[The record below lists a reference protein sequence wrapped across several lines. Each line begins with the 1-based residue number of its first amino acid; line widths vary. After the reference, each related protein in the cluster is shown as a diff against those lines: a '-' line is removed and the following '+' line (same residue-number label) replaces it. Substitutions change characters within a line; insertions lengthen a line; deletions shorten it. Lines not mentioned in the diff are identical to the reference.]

1 MTVQQ
6 LPDTSAAV
14 IARVFPELTGQ
25 WRAETSHLSDGEKAA
40 AHPIYRALVAL
51 GPRVVPF
58 MLGELKGENPER
70 WFAALEE
77 ITGENPILPE
87 ERGRVMEMAAAW
99 LKWGALHGYP
109 A

>member
-6 LPDTSAAV
+6 ISDSSAV
-14 IARVFPELTGQ
+14 IGRVFAELAAQ
-25 WRAETSHLSDGEKAA
+25 WRKETSHLSDNEKAA
-40 AHPIYRALVAL
+40 AHPMHRALVAL

-58 MLGELKGENPER
+58 MLQELKGDNPER

-77 ITGENPILPE
+77 ISGENPVRLE
-87 ERGRVMEMAAAW
+87 QRGRVLEMAAAW
-99 LKWGALHGYP
+99 LKWGAQHGYP